1 MQIIMK
7 KSILLVLLSMYS
19 TTSLFAQIFIQETS
33 DKSIEI
39 TPRGIKGAGTAS
51 VSTTTLLLGPG
62 IPTDIFQSNNTV
74 VGAQA
79 AGLGGDFLQ
88 STVFGY
94 RAFYNSFIS
103 NGGSMLDN
111 IAVGSQ
117 AMLNYLASHNLAVG
131 FEALRGGNTPLNN
144 TGRRNTAVGYSA
156 LSQNSSG
163 ENNTALGAFSLLSNT
178 MGRDNVA
185 IGAYSLISN
194 TIGNNN
200 VAIGTGALYRNTT
213 GSENV
218 AVGKNALYHNIGGL
232 RNTAVGFENQ
242 YFTIGSDNTAIGVQ
256 ALRGSTVTTDNT
268 GGGNTAIGDNA
279 LLNNTSGN
287 RNIAIGFGALL
298 VNTSGAYNIAL
309 GNGLSLNTTGAYNI
323 AAGNGALFSNRA
335 NMGSTAIG
343 SSAMIFADN
352 RTADAR
358 YTYNTAVG
366 YEALRGS
373 ATTANNTGRYN
384 SAGGVQAL
392 RLVSS
397 GNYNTAVGALAGNTI
412 STGNNN
418 TAIGYDAQVPSGTT
432 DNQIRIG
439 NSAVTFACVQV
450 AWTVTSD
457 RRWKEQI
464 QPLNLGNDFI
474 GQLRP
479 VSYHRKNNA
488 NAEVETGLIAQDLAV
503 TLRHLNAPSL
513 GVLQKN
519 TQGFYSVRYTD
530 LLMPLIKALQEQQ
543 GQIDEWKAV
552 NVQAKQTNTQLGAEN
567 EAVAAKI
574 SRIKV
579 ILEAIENSQK

>member
-1 MQIIMK
+1 MK
-7 KSILLVLLSMYS
+7 KSLLLGFLFLYSATGLL
-19 TTSLFAQIFIQETS
+19 AQIFVQETT

-51 VSTTTLLLGPG
+51 VSTTTLLFGPG
-62 IPTDIFQSNNTV
+62 IPALDNSKINNTV

-79 AGLGGDFLQ
+79 AGLGGLFFS

-94 RAFYNSFIS
+94 RAFYNSSTTGGGNIS
-103 NGGSMLDN
+103 NN

-117 AMLNYLASHNLAVG
+117 AMLNSRGENNLAIG
-131 FEALRGGNTPLNN
+131 FEALRSGNTLADNI
-144 TGRRNTAVGYSA
+144 GASNTAVGYSA
-156 LSQNSSG
+156 LSQNISG
-163 ENNTALGAFSLLSNT
+163 DNNTAMGAFSLLSNT
-178 MGRDNVA
+178 SGRDNVA

-200 VAIGTGALYRNTT
+200 VAIGAGALYRNTT

-218 AVGKNALYHNIGGL
+218 AVGKNVLYNNIGGL
-232 RNTAVGFENQ
+232 RNTAVGFESQ
-242 YFTIGSDNTAIGVQ
+242 YFTIGSDNTTVGVQ
-256 ALRGSTVTTDNT
+256 ALRGSTTAPDNT
-268 GGGNTAIGDNA
+268 GGGNTAIGDDA

-287 RNIAIGFGALL
+287 RNIAIGFGALFT
-298 VNTSGAYNIAL
+298 NSTGSYNIAFN
-309 GNGLSLNTTGAYNI
+309 NGLLLNTTGSYNI
-323 AAGNGALFSNRA
+323 AAGNGALFA
-335 NMGSTAIG
+335 NKANNGSTAIG

-358 YTYNTAVG
+358 LTYNTAVG
-366 YEALRGS
+366 YEALRGNAS
-373 ATTANNTGRYN
+373 SSNTGRYN
-384 SAGGVQAL
+384 SAGGTQAL

-397 GNYNTAVGALAGNTI
+397 GSNNTALGSLAGNTI
-412 STGNNN
+412 STGHNN
-418 TAIGYDAQVPSGTT
+418 TAISYDAQVPSGTT

-464 QPLNLGNDFI
+464 QSLNLGSNFI

-488 NAEVETGLIAQDLAV
+488 NTDVETGLIAQNLAV
-503 TLRHLNAPSL
+503 TLRQLNAPSL
-513 GVLQKN
+513 GLLQKN
-519 TQGFYSVRYTD
+519 AKGFYSVRYTD

-543 GQIDEWKAV
+543 LQIDEWKVA
-552 NVQAKQTNTQLGAEN
+552 NVQAKQTNEQLTAEN

-574 SRIKV
+574 SRIKAL
-579 ILEAIENSQK
+579 LEAIENTRK

>member
-1 MQIIMK
+1 MK
-7 KSILLVLLSMYS
+7 KPILFGLLFLGS
-19 TTSLFAQIFIQETS
+19 TTGALAQVFVQETT

-51 VSTTTLLLGPG
+51 VSTTTLLFGPG
-62 IPTDIFQSNNTV
+62 IPTDIFQANNTV

-79 AGLGGDFLQ
+79 AGLGGDFLH

-103 NGGSMLDN
+103 NGGSMVDN

-117 AMLNYLASHNLAVG
+117 AMLNYLAALNLAVG

-144 TGRRNTAVGYSA
+144 TGQRNTAVGYSA

-163 ENNTALGAFSLLSNT
+163 ANNTALGAFSLLSNT
-178 MGRDNVA
+178 TGRDNVA

-194 TIGNNN
+194 TIGSNNA
-200 VAIGTGALYRNTT
+200 AIGTNALYRNTT

-242 YFTIGSDNTAIGVQ
+242 YFTIGSDNTAVGVQ
-256 ALRGSTVTTDNT
+256 ALRGSTVTADNT

-298 VNTSGAYNIAL
+298 ANTIGSYNIAL
-309 GNGLSLNTTGAYNI
+309 GNGLSLNTTGTYNI
-323 AAGNGALFSNRA
+323 AAGNGALFANRA
-335 NMGSTAIG
+335 NSGSTAVG

-352 RTADAR
+352 RTADGR

-373 ATTANNTGRYN
+373 ATAANNIGRYN
-384 SAGGVQAL
+384 AAGGTQAL

-397 GNYNTAVGALAGNTI
+397 GNYNTAVGALAGNTV

-418 TAIGYDAQVPSGTT
+418 TAIGYDAQVPTGTI

-457 RRWKEQI
+457 HRWKEQI
-464 QPLNLGNDFI
+464 QPLHLGNDFI

-479 VSYHRKNNA
+479 VSYHRKNHVNA
-488 NAEVETGLIAQDLAV
+488 DVETGLIAQDLAV
-503 TLRHLNAPSL
+503 TLQKLNAPSL
-513 GVLQKN
+513 GLLQKN
-519 TQGFYSVRYTD
+519 AKGFYSVRYTD

-543 GQIDEWKAV
+543 GQIDEWKAA
-552 NVQAKQTNTQLGAEN
+552 NAQAKQTNEQFAAEN
-567 EAVAAKI
+567 ESIATKI
-574 SRIKV
+574 SRIKAL
-579 ILEAIENSQK
+579 LEAIENTRK